1 MYLILQIVDANE
13 LGKLL
18 HMIHLS
24 YSARFVFV
32 SYYPQFDAADVYV
45 PTYQVKRFCPHGPFC
60 SLAT

>member
-18 HMIHLS
+18 HMIHLN

-45 PTYQVKRFCPHGPFC
+45 PT
-60 SLAT
+60 